1 MNKNIRVKLA
11 VSEVIGIVL
20 LLGIAISL
28 FTVLNFF
35 VTSFSLNESGPLV
48 SLSGMIDKT
57 TMVMNIK
64 HNKGESLEGT
74 TKITI
79 TIGTTT
85 YQRNIAE
92 ILNHTDNR
100 WNFLASNTDL
110 NPDKWDFGET
120 VQFNF
125 TGINIT
131 DKYVQ
136 ATVIDPL
143 KNTILVS
150 IVFQEG

>member
-1 MNKNIRVKLA
+1 MIKNIRLKLA

-35 VTSFSLNESGPLV
+35 VTSFTLNESGPLV

-57 TMVMNIK
+57 NMVINIK
-64 HNKGESLEGT
+64 HNKGESLEGV

-79 TIGTTT
+79 TIDTTT
-85 YQRNIAE
+85 YQRNIGE

-100 WNFLASNTDL
+100 WNFLASSTDL
-110 NPDKWDFGET
+110 HPDKWDFSES
-120 VQFNF
+120 VQFSF
-125 TGINIT
+125 TGIDIT

-136 ATVIDPL
+136 ATVIDPI
-143 KNTILVS
+143 KNTILLS